1 MEGAAPESGT
11 GTAAMPQVSY
21 TDLEEKLA
29 RAQRERDEALEQ
41 QKATAE
47 VLRVISA
54 SLQTHIADPRAILHR
69 IAFVIYGSRRI
80 L

>member
-1 MEGAAPESGT
+1 M
-11 GTAAMPQVSY
+11 
-21 TDLEEKLA
+21 
-29 RAQRERDEALEQ
+29 RERDEALEQ